1 MATVGTL
8 TIAGNVSGAPS
19 GTRTIGPVQ
28 ILFTAA
34 VDVLTSVA
42 LANGATTVTVPTGA
56 TCVVLFPPNAAT
68 PKPNPNFGGALTVK
82 GISGDTGV
90 PISNTTFSVLSWD
103 LATAPA
109 NFVIASTASG
119 TLEAWFA

>member
-8 TIAGNVSGAPS
+8 TLAGNVSGAPS
-19 GTRTIGPVQ
+19 GARTVGPIQ
-28 ILFTAA
+28 ILFSNA

-42 LANGATTVTVPTGA
+42 LISGAVTVTVPSGA
-56 TCVVLFPPNAAT
+56 TACVLFPPNAAY
-68 PKPNPNFGGALTVK
+68 PKPNPNFGGTLTVK

-90 PISNTTFSVLSWD
+90 PISNTTFSVFSWD
-103 LATAPA
+103 AGTSPSS
-109 NFVIASTASG
+109 FVIASTAAG